1 MHFGLGA
8 VILAPYT
15 LLHMIKEESKLMDP
29 IPLSLPF
36 LMDGAT
42 GTELQKRGMP
52 LDACTEQWAM
62 EHPQALLELQRA
74 YVEAGAAVLVAP
86 TMGAN
91 RGALEKRGLQEKLED
106 YNRGLTKLTR
116 QAAGGR
122 ALVAGDLGPTGHS
135 IPPYG
140 ETPFEVLVG
149 LYAEQARVLDG
160 AGVDLFLVES
170 VMAMAE
176 ARAAVLGIREA
187 GSRKPILVT
196 CYCDE
201 EGRIP
206 TGTDVLALAIVMQGM
221 GVHAFGLNC
230 VDPAVAEEQL
240 SRLHQYTDL
249 PLIAEPSAGLPRV
262 VEGRAVYEDN
272 AADFA
277 RRAPRWAES
286 GVRIF
291 GGCCGTTPE
300 HISALRSALDAI
312 DFAAFPQVEKDPDVI
327 PCASEKEARFITPD
341 VDVGET
347 IPCSSDLVEEILE
360 AEEERPVGALKIAIL
375 DEDDL
380 QIFAEEQY
388 AVRDALCIWSD
399 VPELMEGALRA
410 YQGRAFYD
418 GTAELEPEVLDRLV
432 EKYGLIVL

>member
-1 MHFGLGA
+1 
-8 VILAPYT
+8 
-15 LLHMIKEESKLMDP
+15 MDP

-52 LDACTEQWAM
+52 LGVCTEQWALA
-62 EHPQALLELQRA
+62 HPDALLDLQRG
-74 YVEAGAAVLVAP
+74 YVEAGASVLVTP

-91 RGALEKRGLQEKLED
+91 RGALEKFGLQDHLDE
-106 YNRGLTKLTR
+106 YNRALTALTR
-116 QAAGGR
+116 RAAGDK
-122 ALVAGDLGPTGHS
+122 ALVAGDLGPTGHA

-140 ETPFEVLVG
+140 ETPFELLVG
-149 LYAEQARVLDG
+149 LYAEQARVLDE

-176 ARAAVLGIREA
+176 ARAAVLGIRES
-187 GSRKPILVT
+187 GSAKPILVT

-201 EGRIP
+201 EGRTP
-206 TGTDVLALAIVMQGM
+206 TGTDVLAAAIVMQGM
-221 GVHAFGLNC
+221 GVAAFGLNC

-240 SRLHQYTDL
+240 TRLHQYTDM
-249 PLIAEPSAGLPRV
+249 PLIAEPSAGLPELV
-262 VEGRAVYEDN
+262 DGKPVYRAN
-272 AADFA
+272 AAEFA
-277 RRAPRWAES
+277 RRFPNWAGA

-291 GGCCGTTPE
+291 GGCCGTDRS
-300 HISALRSALDAI
+300 HIAALKGAMDGV
-312 DFAAFPQVEKDPDVI
+312 DFTKLPKVEKDPDVI

-341 VDVGET
+341 VDVGEV
-347 IPCSSDLVEEILE
+347 IRCSPDLVEEILE
-360 AEEERPVGALKIAIL
+360 AEEERPVGALKIAVL
-375 DEDDL
+375 DTDDL
-380 QIFAEEQY
+380 EMFAEEQY

-418 GTAELEPEVLDRLV
+418 GTADLEPAFLAEMAK
-432 EKYGLIVL
+432 KYGLVLL